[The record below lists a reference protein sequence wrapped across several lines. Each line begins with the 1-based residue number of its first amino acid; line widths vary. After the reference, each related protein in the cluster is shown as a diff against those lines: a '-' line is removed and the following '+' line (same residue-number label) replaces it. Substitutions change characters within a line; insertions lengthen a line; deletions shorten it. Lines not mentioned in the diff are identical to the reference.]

1 MQHVGVAHAVRAD
14 GACSEALRRNG
25 CVCVWQAS
33 FVVRTNFLSQLT
45 VKEPL
50 VPYPQS
56 TESSV
61 G

>member
-1 MQHVGVAHAVRAD
+1 M
-14 GACSEALRRNG
+14 

-45 VKEPL
+45 VKERL
-50 VPYPQS
+50 VPYLQS

-61 G
+61 GSGPWVVW